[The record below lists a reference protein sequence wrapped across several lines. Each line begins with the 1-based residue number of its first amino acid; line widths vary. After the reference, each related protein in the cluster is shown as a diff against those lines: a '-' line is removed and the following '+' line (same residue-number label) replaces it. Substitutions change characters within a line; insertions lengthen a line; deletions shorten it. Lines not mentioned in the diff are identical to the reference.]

1 MAHIITLTTDFGTQ
15 DGFVAQMKGVILHIN
30 PEALIVD
37 TTHDIEPF
45 SPIEAAL
52 VVNGFFGY
60 FPPGTIHLVVVDP
73 GVGSSRRAIV
83 ARCQGH
89 YFVGPD
95 NGVFSLVF
103 RNNVA
108 CEIREIKNPKFFMA
122 QQHPTFHG
130 RDIFAPVAARLSSG
144 WPFED
149 VGPSIQ
155 DPERLSYP
163 PALKTEYGIEGK
175 VIYVDRFG
183 NLSVNIETSML
194 DKPVKE
200 INLGSLSIKG
210 LSRTFCDVPDYQPV
224 ALINSFGLLE
234 IAINKASAG
243 ESLGIG
249 LGARVRVIWGDIIP
263 D

>member
-1 MAHIITLTTDFGTQ
+1 
-15 DGFVAQMKGVILHIN
+15 
-30 PEALIVD
+30 
-37 TTHDIEPF
+37 
-45 SPIEAAL
+45 
-52 VVNGFFGY
+52 
-60 FPPGTIHLVVVDP
+60 
-73 GVGSSRRAIV
+73 
-83 ARCQGH
+83 
-89 YFVGPD
+89 
-95 NGVFSLVF
+95 
-103 RNNVA
+103 
-108 CEIREIKNPKFFMA
+108 MA

-249 LGARVRVIWGDIIP
+249 LGARVRVIWSDIIP